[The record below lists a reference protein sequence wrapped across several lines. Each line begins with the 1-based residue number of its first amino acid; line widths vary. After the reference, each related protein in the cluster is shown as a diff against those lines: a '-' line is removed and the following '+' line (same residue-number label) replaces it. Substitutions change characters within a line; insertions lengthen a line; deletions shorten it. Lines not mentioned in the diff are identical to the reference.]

1 MKKLLLI
8 ILSLGLLFNS
18 NAQIVRAYS
27 MQFIPATPTIFPSGS
42 FAPFTAIAGTASAYR
57 SITFTAVNLTA
68 NVIFNMSGTGM
79 EVSSNG
85 SSYSSSATYTQSGG
99 TSSGTVYLR
108 IAASTA
114 VGSYSGNLQG
124 NSTGAPQVTIPYS
137 ATVNSAV
144 SKDTAKFQMDTT
156 TAFNVAGWGILNGD
170 PSKNIKTASSG
181 HNSTINITTVATDF
195 LHWQP
200 FGSAC
205 TGVNTGITNSTIPTG
220 SIGVMKECYFNAVSS
235 YNSADPQFTVSGL
248 DPTKTYDV
256 VLYAALNASFS
267 LDAHTEYRV
276 AGASVQ
282 TVQILN
288 VSGNTSTP
296 INFPAIVPNSS
307 GNINIYFN
315 LSSSNGGVVAVMN
328 AITVSQN

>member
-27 MQFIPATPTIFPSGS
+27 MRFIPVTPTILPSGS
-42 FAPFTAIAGTASAYR
+42 FNSFSTTVGTASAAQT
-57 SITFTAVNLTA
+57 ITFTGINLTA
-68 NVIFNMSGTGM
+68 NVVFTAGTGM

-85 SSYSSSATYTQSGG
+85 SSYASTATYTQSGG
-99 TSSGTVYLR
+99 NASGTVYYR
-108 IAASTA
+108 IAAATA
-114 VGSYSGNLQG
+114 VGSYSGNL
-124 NSTGAPQVTIPYS
+124 TGTSSPAPAVNIPYS
-137 ATVNSAV
+137 ATVNTTS

-205 TGVNTGITNSTIPTG
+205 TGANTGITNSTIPTG
-220 SIGVMKECYFNAVSS
+220 ATGVMKECYFNAVSS
-235 YNSADPQFTVSGL
+235 YNSADPQFIVSGL

-296 INFPAIVPNSS
+296 ISFPAIAPNSS